1 MKLALII
8 VGVVAGFFLMSE
20 IAPGEKLPK
29 ADGKVSATQ
38 LPLDAKTAQ
47 IKFETATFGIG

>member
-1 MKLALII
+1 MC
-8 VGVVAGFFLMSE
+8 GVVAGLVLMSG
-20 IAPGEKLPK
+20 IAPGKKLPK
-29 ADGKVSATQ
+29 ADGKVAATS